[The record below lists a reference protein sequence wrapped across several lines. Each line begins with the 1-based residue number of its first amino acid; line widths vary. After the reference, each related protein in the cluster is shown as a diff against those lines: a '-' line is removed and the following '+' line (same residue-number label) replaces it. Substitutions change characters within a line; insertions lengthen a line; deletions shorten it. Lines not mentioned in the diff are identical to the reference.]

1 MKRLLPSIYPWII
14 VFVCWA
20 HQIHLIV
27 GDFLSMDSTFLNV
40 VVLALDIVQRINNH
54 GEPLTWFCTEQGM
67 TYEGASY
74 LLFLLVATCW
84 LAHYLTFAQLLRIK
98 DA

>member
-1 MKRLLPSIYPWII
+1 
-14 VFVCWA
+14 
-20 HQIHLIV
+20 
-27 GDFLSMDSTFLNV
+27 MDSTFLNV
-40 VVLALDIVQRINNH
+40 VVLALDIVQWINNH
-54 GEPLTWFCTEQGM
+54 GEPLAWFCTEQGM

-98 DA
+98 DAVKTWWCKKQDKIVACAGRTAAQQENA